1 MPLNSEYGMLRRI
14 DFLKFKDIA
23 EYMVSGTVHVD
34 SGRLCF
40 RIMVINHEIP
50 KLFFY
55 DIVIYQKSL

>member
-14 DFLKFKDIA
+14 DFLKFKDIV

-40 RIMVINHEIP
+40 RIMVINREIP
-50 KLFFY
+50 KLFF
-55 DIVIYQKSL
+55 L